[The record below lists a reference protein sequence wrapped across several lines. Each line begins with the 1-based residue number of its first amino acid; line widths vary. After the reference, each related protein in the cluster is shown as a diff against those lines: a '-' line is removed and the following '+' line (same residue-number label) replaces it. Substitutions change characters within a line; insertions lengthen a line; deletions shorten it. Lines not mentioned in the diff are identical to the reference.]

1 MFLLRWAMV
10 LALVAVV
17 AAILGYTNLAEDIAD
32 VARVFFF
39 IFLAGVAILVGL
51 GLTVYKKVT
60 T

>member
-17 AAILGYTNLAEDIAD
+17 AGILGYTNMAEGIAD
-32 VARVFFF
+32 IARVFFF